1 LVKIYLILFN
11 MSLEVDIYMN
21 DIIKFFKDNPNE
33 LKLLVPASE
42 EDLFYTEIRKI
53 ATENVNNGEDPTL
66 TRKQMIDIC
75 VRINRNYTAQK
86 SNQIFQNTIYG
97 EICLN

>member
-1 LVKIYLILFN
+1 

>member
-1 LVKIYLILFN
+1 MN
-11 MSLEVDIYMN
+11 LEVDIYMN

-33 LKLLVPASE
+33 LKLLVPISE